1 MVEQK
6 AGQPCPIAPG
16 PFQRPDPPAWCLR
29 GGQLQQ
35 PSMPGPVAWHHLQGG
50 PHAAVGV
57 QQRSSVGIAVG
68 VDPDDGVNP
77 AL

>member
-35 PSMPGPVAWHHLQGG
+35 PSMPGPVAWHLQGG